1 MAFAGTNGVTI
12 RHGFST
18 PDPDEAAVKE
28 AMVATARRVIVLAD
42 SSKVGV
48 ELLVTF
54 ASLSAVN
61 VPITDDGISAHDRA
75 ELTAAGIEV
84 VVA

>member
-1 MAFAGTNGVTI
+1 V
-12 RHGFST
+12 
-18 PDPDEAAVKE
+18 V
-28 AMVATARRVIVLAD
+28 VLAD

-48 ELLVTF
+48 ELLVSF
-54 ASLSAVN
+54 APLAAVD
-61 VPITDDGISAHDRA
+61 VLITDDGISDHDRN

>member
-1 MAFAGTNGVTI
+1 M

-28 AMVATARRVIVLAD
+28 AMVASARRVIVLAD
-42 SSKVGV
+42 SSKIGV

-54 ASLSAVN
+54 APTNAVD
-61 VPITDDGISAHDRA
+61 VLITDDGISAHDRA
-75 ELTAAGIEV
+75 ELISTGMEV
-84 VVA
+84 VIA

>member
-1 MAFAGTNGVTI
+1 
-12 RHGFST
+12 
-18 PDPDEAAVKE
+18 
-28 AMVATARRVIVLAD
+28 
-42 SSKVGV
+42 KVGV

-54 ASLSAVN
+54 APLSAVD
-61 VPITDDGISAHDRA
+61 VLITDDGISANDRA